1 MKCDRPLVI
10 TWGNVTCDGDVET
23 YVMTTESGEVIAE
36 LALCKACLVALKATL
51 DILHRSLMSK
61 TKLVLK
67 EGGNEEVFEIPGDS
81 YEDPM
86 SILLRILNEA
96 FDGKTAIYLAFDAR
110 THTYLCSLRPFSF
123 EPTINVKGGR
133 CEDDQAAKS

>member
-10 TWGNVTCDGDVET
+10 KWDNADCDGDVKT
-23 YVMTTESGEVIAE
+23 YEMTTENGVVIAE
-36 LALCKACLVALKATL
+36 LALCEACVSALKDTL
-51 DILHRSLMSK
+51 DILHRSLMGR

-81 YEDPM
+81 YEDSM

-96 FDGKTAIYLAFDAR
+96 FDGQTAIYLAFDTR
-110 THTYLCSLRPFSF
+110 TNTYLCSLRPFELTF
-123 EPTINVKGGR
+123 NVEERR
-133 CEDDQAAKS
+133 CEDDKATQD